1 MGQQEVITFLEKD
14 RSKWLTARQIS
25 EKLNASYGSV
35 VSSLKKLRQSKE
47 IKFKIISNTNLRK
60 RKVFAYKY

>member
-1 MGQQEVITFLEKD
+1 MGQQEVFIFLRKN
-14 RSKWLTARQIS
+14 RSRWLTARQIA

>member
-1 MGQQEVITFLEKD
+1 MGQQEVITFLKK
-14 RSKWLTARQIS
+14 SGNKWLTARQVA
-25 EKLNASYGSV
+25 EKLNISYGSV

-47 IKFKIISNTNLRK
+47 IQFKIVNNTNLRK

>member
-1 MGQQEVITFLEKD
+1 MGQQEVITFLNKN
-14 RSKWLTARQIS
+14 RSKWLTARQVA
-25 EKLNASYGSV
+25 EKLNISYGSV

-47 IKFKIISNTNLRK
+47 IQFKIISNTNLRK